1 MSSVRGGP
9 VGALD
14 GCRVLVLEDEYFL
27 ADDLA
32 NGLSAL
38 GAKIV
43 GPISDLRTAQDEVS
57 HGDFDVAVMD
67 VKLRDEFIWS
77 IADTRASDRRRRLL
91 FAVEIPRRGT
101 CRHRDELRRTGC
113 YDAAALVSCAG
124 PDVDDPIAGGGQRHI
139 MLHQDDGVAGVD

>member
-1 MSSVRGGP
+1 MSSMRGGP

-43 GPISDLRTAQDEVS
+43 GPISDLRTAQDQVS

-67 VKLRDEFIWS
+67 VKLRDEFVWS
-77 IADTRASDRRRRLL
+77 IADNLVKENIPFVFVTGYSAS
-91 FAVEIPRRGT
+91 
-101 CRHRDELRRTGC
+101 
-113 YDAAALVSCAG
+113 ALPARFRSTKRWEKPCDISSLSETIRFLCPLSKAK
-124 PDVDDPIAGGGQRHI
+124 H
-139 MLHQDDGVAGVD
+139 